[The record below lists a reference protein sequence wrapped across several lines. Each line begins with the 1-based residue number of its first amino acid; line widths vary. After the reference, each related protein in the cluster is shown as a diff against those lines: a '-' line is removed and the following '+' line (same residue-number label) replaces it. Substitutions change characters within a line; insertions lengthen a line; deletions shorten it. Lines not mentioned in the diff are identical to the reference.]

1 MENASKALLMAATV
15 LVGVLILSIGVYLFS
30 IFGDFSS
37 ETAKQIEKKKISEFN
52 AQFYKYLG
60 QKECRAHDIVTVAN
74 LAKENNKNHEY
85 TNADRTTGNY
95 YIKVIVKGVETEYK
109 NFDLCDETKHSEF
122 LKKYSIKKEE
132 TEVNPIYF
140 KCTKVEIN
148 NNTKLVKSITFEKN

>member
-1 MENASKALLMAATV
+1 MENASKALLMVATV

-37 ETAKQIEKKKISEFN
+37 ETAKQIEEKKISEFN

-74 LAKENNKNHEY
+74 LANENNKNNEY
-85 TNADRTTGNY
+85 TDSDRNTGAY
-95 YIKVIVKGVETEYK
+95 YIKVIVDGESYEGKTNDIYMQ
-109 NFDLCDETKHSEF
+109 F
-122 LKKYSIKKEE
+122 LKD
-132 TEVNPIYF
+132 NPVTNF
-140 KCTKVEIN
+140 ECTKVEIN

>member
-15 LVGVLILSIGVYLFS
+15 LVGILILSIGVYLFS

-37 ETAKQIEKKKISEFN
+37 ETAKQIEEKKISEFN

-74 LAKENNKNHEY
+74 LAKENNKNYEY
-85 TNADRTTGNY
+85 TNADRTTGAY
-95 YIKVIVKGVETEYK
+95 YIKVIVDGKSYEGKTNDTYMQ
-109 NFDLCDETKHSEF
+109 F
-122 LKKYSIKKEE
+122 LKD
-132 TEVNPIYF
+132 NPVTNF

-148 NNTKLVKSITFEKN
+148 NNTKLVKSITFEKINKEG

>member
-37 ETAKQIEKKKISEFN
+37 ETAKQIEEKKISEFN

-60 QKECRAHDIVTVAN
+60 QKKCRAHDIVTVAN
-74 LAKENNKNHEY
+74 LANENNKNNEY
-85 TNADRTTGNY
+85 TDSDRNTGTY
-95 YIKVIVKGVETEYK
+95 YIKVIVDGKSYEGKTNDTYMQ
-109 NFDLCDETKHSEF
+109 F
-122 LKKYSIKKEE
+122 LKDNSV
-132 TEVNPIYF
+132 TNF

>member
-15 LVGVLILSIGVYLFS
+15 LVGILILSIGVYLFS

-37 ETAKQIEKKKISEFN
+37 ETAKQIEEKKISEFN

-74 LAKENNKNHEY
+74 LANENNKNNEY
-85 TNADRTTGNY
+85 TDSDRNTGAY
-95 YIKVIVKGVETEYK
+95 YIKVIVDGKSYEGKTNDTYMQ
-109 NFDLCDETKHSEF
+109 F
-122 LKKYSIKKEE
+122 LKD
-132 TEVNPIYF
+132 NPVTNF

-148 NNTKLVKSITFEKN
+148 NNTKLVKSITFEKINKEG

>member
-37 ETAKQIEKKKISEFN
+37 ETAKQIEEKKISEFN

-74 LAKENNKNHEY
+74 LANENNKNNEY
-85 TNADRTTGNY
+85 TDSDRNTGTY
-95 YIKVIVKGVETEYK
+95 YIKVIVDGKSYEGKTNDTYMQ
-109 NFDLCDETKHSEF
+109 F
-122 LKKYSIKKEE
+122 LKD
-132 TEVNPIYF
+132 NPVTNF

>member
-1 MENASKALLMAATV
+1 MENASKALLMVATV
-15 LVGVLILSIGVYLFS
+15 LVGILILSIGVYLFS

-37 ETAKQIEKKKISEFN
+37 ETAKQIEEKKISEFN

-74 LAKENNKNHEY
+74 LANENNKNNEY
-85 TNADRTTGNY
+85 TDSDRNTGTY
-95 YIKVIVKGVETEYK
+95 YIKVIVDGKSYEGETNDTYMQ
-109 NFDLCDETKHSEF
+109 F
-122 LKKYSIKKEE
+122 LKD
-132 TEVNPIYF
+132 NPVTNF

>member
-1 MENASKALLMAATV
+1 MENASKALLMVATV

-37 ETAKQIEKKKISEFN
+37 ETAKQIEEKKISEFN

-74 LAKENNKNHEY
+74 LANENNKNNEY
-85 TNADRTTGNY
+85 TDSDRNTGTY
-95 YIKVIVKGVETEYK
+95 YIKVIVDGKSYEGKTNDTYMQ
-109 NFDLCDETKHSEF
+109 F
-122 LKKYSIKKEE
+122 LKD
-132 TEVNPIYF
+132 NPVTNF

>member
-15 LVGVLILSIGVYLFS
+15 LVGILILSIGVYLFS

-37 ETAKQIEKKKISEFN
+37 ETAKQIEEKKISEFN

-74 LAKENNKNHEY
+74 LANENNKNNEY
-85 TNADRTTGNY
+85 TDSDRNTGTY
-95 YIKVIVKGVETEYK
+95 YIKVIVDGKSYEGKTNDTYMQ
-109 NFDLCDETKHSEF
+109 F
-122 LKKYSIKKEE
+122 LKD
-132 TEVNPIYF
+132 NPVTNF

>member
-1 MENASKALLMAATV
+1 VENASKALLMAATV

-37 ETAKQIEKKKISEFN
+37 ETAKQIEEKKISEFN

-74 LAKENNKNHEY
+74 LANENNKNNEY
-85 TNADRTTGNY
+85 TDSDRNTGTY
-95 YIKVIVKGVETEYK
+95 YIKVIVDGKSYEGKTNDTYMQ
-109 NFDLCDETKHSEF
+109 F
-122 LKKYSIKKEE
+122 LKD
-132 TEVNPIYF
+132 NPVTNF

>member
-1 MENASKALLMAATV
+1 MENASKALLMVATV
-15 LVGVLILSIGVYLFS
+15 LVGILILSIGVYLFS

-37 ETAKQIEKKKISEFN
+37 ETAKQIEEKKISEFN

-74 LAKENNKNHEY
+74 LANENNKNNEY
-85 TNADRTTGNY
+85 TDSDRNTGTY
-95 YIKVIVKGVETEYK
+95 YIKVIVDGKSYEGKTNDTYMQ
-109 NFDLCDETKHSEF
+109 F
-122 LKKYSIKKEE
+122 LKGNLL
-132 TEVNPIYF
+132 TNF

>member
-74 LAKENNKNHEY
+74 LANENNKNNEY
-85 TNADRTTGNY
+85 TDLDRNTGAY
-95 YIKVIVKGVETEYK
+95 YIKVIVDGESYEGKTNDTYMK
-109 NFDLCDETKHSEF
+109 F
-122 LKKYSIKKEE
+122 LKD
-132 TEVNPIYF
+132 NPVTNF

-148 NNTKLVKSITFEKN
+148 NNTKLVKSITFKKINKEG